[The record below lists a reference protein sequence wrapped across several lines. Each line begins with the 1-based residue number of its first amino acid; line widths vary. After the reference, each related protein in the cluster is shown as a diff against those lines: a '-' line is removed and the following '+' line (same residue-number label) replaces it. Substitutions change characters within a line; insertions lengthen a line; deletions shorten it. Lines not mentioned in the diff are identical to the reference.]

1 MLKNTYAKFGEFL
14 QKKIRNWR
22 ILASMIQMGIGGQVV
37 RMQVS
42 SYTDP
47 FKAY

>member
-1 MLKNTYAKFGEFL
+1 MPKNTYAKFGVCK
-14 QKKIRNWR
+14 KKIRNLR

>member
-1 MLKNTYAKFGEFL
+1 MPKNAYAKFGEFL
-14 QKKIRNWR
+14 QKIRNLR